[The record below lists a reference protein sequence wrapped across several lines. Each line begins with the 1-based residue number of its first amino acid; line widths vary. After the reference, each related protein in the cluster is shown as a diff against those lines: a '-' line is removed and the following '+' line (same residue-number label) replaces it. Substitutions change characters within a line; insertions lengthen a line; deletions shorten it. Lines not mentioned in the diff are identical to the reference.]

1 MEEERLDLDKL
12 SPEMIKS
19 SDDTGRIVELSV
31 DPTHDRS
38 NCSMSYVP
46 SIVAPL

>member
-1 MEEERLDLDKL
+1 VEEESLDLDKL
-12 SPEMIKS
+12 SPEMITS
-19 SDDTGRIVELSV
+19 SDNTKQIVDLSV